1 MWLSSARS
9 STKKCVCKKVCL
21 WIKFCK
27 TFLVFICGIES
38 FLREDTRKVKEKEYM
53 HKWSVSTPEQRVHF
67 YSTTHPVSRRTQEPT
82 HAR

>member
-1 MWLSSARS
+1 MRLQEGLF
-9 STKKCVCKKVCL
+9 VDKVLQNFFGFCL
-21 WIKFCK
+21 WNRE
-27 TFLVFICGIES
+27 L